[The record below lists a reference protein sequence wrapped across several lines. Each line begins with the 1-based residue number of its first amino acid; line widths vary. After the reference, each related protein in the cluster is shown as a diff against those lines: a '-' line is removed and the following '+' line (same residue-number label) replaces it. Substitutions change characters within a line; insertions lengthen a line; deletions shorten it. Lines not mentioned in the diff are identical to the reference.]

1 VRALFPPGR
10 VHAIQRAKLAVR
22 IQDRIFSRLDDG
34 SKVDLID
41 YQADHGEIGP
51 NFNPEVGFPS
61 AALGRAA

>member
-1 VRALFPPGR
+1 

-61 AALGRAA
+61 AS